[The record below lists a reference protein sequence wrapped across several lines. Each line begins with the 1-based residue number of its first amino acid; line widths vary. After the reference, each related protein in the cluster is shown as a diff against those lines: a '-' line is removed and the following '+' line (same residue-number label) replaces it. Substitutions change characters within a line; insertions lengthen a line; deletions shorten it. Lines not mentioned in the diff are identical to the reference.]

1 MKNRQSLLARR
12 PHGAIQDSNFNF
24 VETDTPTP
32 GEGEVL
38 VRNLMRERKMQR
50 SSVRAWRRNFS
61 PRTPPSTAPL
71 TSNAISRQPNHTA
84 CSAPRR

>member
-1 MKNRQSLLARR
+1 MKNRQWLLARR

-24 VETDTPTP
+24 VETATPTP

-38 VRNLMRERKMQR
+38 VRNLMWERKTQR

-71 TSNAISRQPNHTA
+71 TFNAISRQPNHTA